1 LLPDTGPLLKGYA
14 KALEWH
20 LTSFPGYLPKK
31 ILLVT
36 FNNCYAFASLKSTG
50 YCQALTSD
58 HCELMHDFRRESD
71 LPLGPSTSCKRRLC
85 DNLIEK
91 EKTEGISE
99 FVNKNPE
106 HSA

>member
-1 LLPDTGPLLKGYA
+1 
-14 KALEWH
+14 
-20 LTSFPGYLPKK
+20 
-31 ILLVT
+31 
-36 FNNCYAFASLKSTG
+36 
-50 YCQALTSD
+50 
-58 HCELMHDFRRESD
+58 MHDFRRESD